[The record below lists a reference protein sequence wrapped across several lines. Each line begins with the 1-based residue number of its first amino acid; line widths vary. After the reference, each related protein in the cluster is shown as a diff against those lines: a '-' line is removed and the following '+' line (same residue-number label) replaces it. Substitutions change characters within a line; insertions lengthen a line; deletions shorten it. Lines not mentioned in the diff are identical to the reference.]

1 MSSVKL
7 LNVAGFYQTLSIDV
21 LCSLPTLFGA
31 FFFVNNQLNLVSE
44 NDLSC
49 SLSRAYPELLACE
62 CSQLSKIKV
71 R

>member
-1 MSSVKL
+1 M
-7 LNVAGFYQTLSIDV
+7 F
-21 LCSLPTLFGA
+21 PTVYRMFLGA
-31 FFFVNNQLNLVSE
+31 LFFVNNKLNLVSE

-49 SLSRAYPELLACE
+49 SLSRADLELLACE